1 MSPSRSSGC
10 GSSLAK
16 PLQGR
21 VIVIIGV
28 IVVIMIV
35 IALIL
40 IIIISDWSRS
50 GSKRQDR

>member
-21 VIVIIGV
+21 VIVIIAV

-35 IALIL
+35 IALI
-40 IIIISDWSRS
+40 IIIISDWPRS